1 MKMNDQTKLVFAIEH
16 ILHLQ
21 DLIADNK
28 EEKYLAMHLSS
39 LKVEVENQLHELQTK
54 KKRVIM

>member
-21 DLIADNK
+21 DLIEGNK

-39 LKVEVENQLHELQTK
+39 FKVEVENQLHELQT
-54 KKRVIM
+54 

>member
-16 ILHLQ
+16 ILHLE

-39 LKVEVENQLHELQTK
+39 LKVEVENQLYELQTK

>member
-21 DLIADNK
+21 DLIEGNK

-39 LKVEVENQLHELQTK
+39 FKVEVENQLHELKTK

>member
-1 MKMNDQTKLVFAIEH
+1 MKMNEQTKLVFAIEH

-21 DLIADNK
+21 DLIEDNK
-28 EEKYLAMHLSS
+28 EEKYLSTHL
-39 LKVEVENQLHELQTK
+39 LAFKVEVENQLHELKTK

>member
-1 MKMNDQTKLVFAIEH
+1 MKMNDQTKLVFAIDH
-16 ILHLQ
+16 ILHFH
-21 DLIADNK
+21 DLIVDNK

-39 LKVEVENQLHELQTK
+39 FKVEVENQLHELQTK

>member
-16 ILHLQ
+16 ILHLE